1 MTLQE
6 NTSAVPVVQIK
17 DLRKSYGKRWVLDGV
32 SFDVHQGE
40 IFGFLGA
47 NGAGKTTTLE
57 ILEGLRSASSGE
69 VRLFG
74 LDVRSH
80 ISEIRQ
86 RIGVSLQST
95 HYWGL
100 LTVRETIELFRSFY
114 RRSLALMDLV
124 TMFNLQ
130 ASLELKMRQ
139 LSGGNYQ
146 RVVLALAMVNDPDL
160 VILDEPTTGLD
171 PNARRRLWDVVQTLR
186 SRGRTVIL
194 TTHYMDEAQALCDR
208 VAIINSGRI
217 VQLGTPQA
225 LVRALCAEVS
235 IRFSA
240 ATEIP
245 AEALAEKAWC
255 QRFLA
260 LENQKYLIHC
270 DDLNR
275 GLSGLLSWAAEHNTV
290 ISNIETSGPTL
301 DEVFIRY
308 SAQLAVQK

>member
-225 LVRALCAEVS
+225 LVRALSGEVS

-275 GLSGLLSWAAEHNTV
+275 GLSGLLSWAAEHNTG

>member
-6 NTSAVPVVQIK
+6 NTSAAPVVQIK

-69 VRLFG
+69 VRVFG

-171 PNARRRLWDVVQTLR
+171 PTARRRLWDVVQTLR

-217 VQLGTPQA
+217 VQMGTPQA
-225 LVRALCAEVS
+225 LVRALSSEVS

-245 AEALAEKAWC
+245 AEALADKIWC
-255 QRFLA
+255 QRFSA
-260 LENQKYLIHC
+260 LENQKYFVHC

-275 GLSGLLSWAAEHNTV
+275 GLSGLLSWAAEHNTR

-308 SAQLAVQK
+308 ATPTMVQK